1 MNLGSK
7 DKKGGGIKKLASS
20 MGKCCLLHDIR
31 LSLSIYTWLFKVLH
45 CQFKVVI

>member
-31 LSLSIYTWLFKVLH
+31 LFSPYTHSSLRFCTVNLK
-45 CQFKVVI
+45 